1 MYNFVNMDFRIT
13 IPTLLLASAA
23 VIVAAVSG
31 VAWKR
36 RRSPASKALFWMLA
50 AIAGWALA
58 AGVETFVVD
67 LNDKILWS
75 KIEYLSGSV
84 AIPLLLIFSTLY
96 TNRQEWLSKKVLF
109 LISAI
114 PATTVVLAFTNEYH
128 HLIWTGYTPIPG
140 PHNLYEYYHGPIF
153 WVDIAYVYL
162 SLLVVL
168 GIFIRDYTQAH
179 NLYRRQFGYLILALL
194 FPFVAGILYL
204 LDLNPI
210 PGLDMAPLS
219 FALTAVIL
227 GQGFLKDKFSGLIP
241 VARTTLLET
250 LNDGI
255 LVLDLQDRL
264 LDSNPAASRL
274 FGWKEFPAGQNIA
287 ALLDPWPD
295 LAHWIHQ
302 PTDGAFEI
310 ALSEKPPLFV
320 DVRQSP
326 ITNRRGRLLG
336 RVVTVHDITQR
347 KLIEADLL
355 EKSSEME
362 RLSITDELTGLYNR
376 RYAQQ
381 TMEKEI
387 NACFHH
393 EDPLT
398 VAMFD
403 LDNFK
408 SINDNFGHHQG
419 DLTLQKVGGLLFENL
434 RESDTA
440 ARMGGDEF
448 IIILPHTNIEQAH
461 YIMERLSRKLME
473 VHPTPIHIS
482 VGITSYTADE
492 PVENMLKRADNSLY
506 KAKELGKNR
515 IVISAAD
522 GTRAENR

>member
-1 MYNFVNMDFRIT
+1 MYNFANMDARLT
-13 IPTLLLASAA
+13 LPTTLLGLAA
-23 VIVAAVSG
+23 VAVAVVTLLAG
-31 VAWKR
+31 KR
-36 RRSPASKALFWMLA
+36 RQSRASKALFWMLL
-50 AIAGWALA
+50 AITGWALST
-58 AGVETFVVD
+58 GVETFVVD

-75 KIEYLSGSV
+75 KIEYLFGSLS
-84 AIPLLLIFSTLY
+84 IPLLIVFATLY

-109 LISAI
+109 LVLVI
-114 PATTVVLAFTNEYH
+114 PAAIVILAFTNEYH
-128 HLIWTGYTPIPG
+128 HLIWTGFMPIPG
-140 PHNLYEYYHGPIF
+140 PYNLYEYHHGAMF
-153 WVDIAYVYL
+153 WVYMIYVYL
-162 SLLVVL
+162 SLTVVL

-194 FPFVAGILYL
+194 FPFAAGILYL
-204 LDLNPI
+204 LGLNPI
-210 PGLDMAPLS
+210 PGLNLTPLS
-219 FALTAVIL
+219 FAFTAVIL

-255 LVLDLQDRL
+255 LVLDLQGRL
-264 LDSNPAASRL
+264 LDSNPAATRL

-287 ALLDPWPD
+287 TLLDQWPD
-295 LAHWIHQ
+295 LAKWIHQ
-302 PTDGAFEI
+302 PTDGALEI
-310 ALSEKPPLFV
+310 ALSETPPLFV

-326 ITNRRGRLLG
+326 ITNRLGRRLG
-336 RVVTVHDITQR
+336 RVVTIHDITQR
-347 KLIEADLL
+347 KQIEADLL

-362 RLSITDELTGLYNR
+362 RLSITDDLTGLYNR

-387 NACFHH
+387 NACFNHQ
-393 EDPLT
+393 DPLT

-403 LDNFK
+403 LDDFK
-408 SINDNFGHHQG
+408 SVNDNFGHHQG

-448 IIILPHTNIEQAH
+448 IIILPHTNTEQARF
-461 YIMERLSRKLME
+461 IMERLSRKLME
-473 VHPTPIHIS
+473 VNPTPIRIS
-482 VGITSYTADE
+482 VGITTYTVGE

-522 GTRAENR
+522 GNNPESR